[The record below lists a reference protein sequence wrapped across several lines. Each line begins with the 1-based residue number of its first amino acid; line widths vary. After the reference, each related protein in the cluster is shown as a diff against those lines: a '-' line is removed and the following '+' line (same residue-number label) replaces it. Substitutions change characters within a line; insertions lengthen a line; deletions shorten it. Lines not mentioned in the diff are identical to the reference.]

1 MRVQGRLGLSVMV
14 GICDRG
20 KWTAERMNEDIC
32 PGTERR
38 VLLLLLLLKMKMK
51 MKLFPLLVNL
61 LL

>member
-1 MRVQGRLGLSVMV
+1 MV